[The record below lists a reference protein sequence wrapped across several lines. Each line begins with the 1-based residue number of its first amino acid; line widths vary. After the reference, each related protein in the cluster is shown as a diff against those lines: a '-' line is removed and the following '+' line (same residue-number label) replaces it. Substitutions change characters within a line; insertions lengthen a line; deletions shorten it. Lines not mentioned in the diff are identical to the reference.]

1 MSTLLGEDKIDLDT
15 AYKLLRE
22 HIWKSNDKSEAV
34 DDVMTV
40 LNYAIREGFPV
51 PDEKMSKDD
60 WKMYYLSVKKYLK
73 NWVILNPIN
82 TIGDH
87 SEVEEVAIQEEPAIP
102 IIPEHKGRLEDIEF

>member
-40 LNYAIREGFPV
+40 LNYAIREGL
-51 PDEKMSKDD
+51 D
-60 WKMYYLSVKKYLK
+60 L
-73 NWVILNPIN
+73 
-82 TIGDH
+82 
-87 SEVEEVAIQEEPAIP
+87 
-102 IIPEHKGRLEDIEF
+102 